1 MTRCEL
7 WIRCTVTA
15 YCQAR
20 LKSQVSNS
28 VGHSA
33 AYYLNVRTFPVSL
46 RAIYTK
52 SRLFNYKII
61 ATNTGVWMKLWI
73 CANGRRNSKPVGYFF
88 FRFLKI
94 NVLVRAAPLFYFSL
108 CLVFWNFLFISEEF
122 ENEGRDEKRG
132 DFGRWIWIGVPEYL
146 GKFPE

>member
-61 ATNTGVWMKLWI
+61 ATNTGVWMKWWI

-88 FRFLKI
+88 FSFFKDKCTGSRRSTILLFALFSVLK
-94 NVLVRAAPLFYFSL
+94 
-108 CLVFWNFLFISEEF
+108 LFIYKW
-122 ENEGRDEKRG
+122 RVWKWRTWWKKRRLRTMNLDWG
-132 DFGRWIWIGVPEYL
+132 TRIPW
-146 GKFPE
+146 